1 MNDIE
6 LYNEI
11 GKNIKKARHNL
22 GITQEKLAELTNYS
36 LSFIANIE
44 SNTYQAF
51 SISALNNISKVLNT
65 NMASLLPK
73 EKYLIEPSY
82 LKCEYC
88 SYKCKMPIEINNL
101 LQNIKE
107 IANKKIILT
116 CPICHKKIVI

>member
-73 EKYLIEPSY
+73 ENYK
-82 LKCEYC
+82 LKELAFKCAYC
-88 SYKCKMPIEINNL
+88 SYNCKIPLEVSNL
-101 LQNIKE
+101 LQNIKDLT
-107 IANKKIILT
+107 NKKIRLT
-116 CPICHKKIVI
+116 CPICHKKIIF